1 MKNNKLTISYK
12 VIISCYKSS
21 SDFKKFSAEDLTV
34 KCFQLYPDD
43 FSLKGYKYPDSN
55 RVYTNIMKADSPIIK
70 NGWLIKLGEKMY
82 KISDTGISYVEDI
95 LEYKSDKD
103 KSQNLKQTISRDIL
117 RKFLLLYKNPITD
130 KIIKKKNLDSV
141 DFDEISYF
149 WSINSNIRY
158 PELVSKLSE
167 IDTWINAIMPTDT
180 NNLRYPRGNN
190 NLNTYYTNVTILQ
203 YDDFIRQIYGIRLID
218 AFPIGIAS
226 QPLSWA
232 EEGFHRL
239 SIQFAYQ
246 KFETIPNA
254 EYNIGQA
261 ATTLLGDDS
270 ARRFLPGLVRGVT
283 GSISNFLPF

>member
-1 MKNNKLTISYK
+1 MSFLP
-12 VIISCYKSS
+12 
-21 SDFKKFSAEDLTV
+21 
-34 KCFQLYPDD
+34 QL
-43 FSLKGYKYPDSN
+43 FLSN
-55 RVYTNIMKADSPIIK
+55 
-70 NGWLIKLGEKMY
+70 
-82 KISDTGISYVEDI
+82 
-95 LEYKSDKD
+95 
-103 KSQNLKQTISRDIL
+103 
-117 RKFLLLYKNPITD
+117 
-130 KIIKKKNLDSV
+130 IKKKGGPARPSRFELILPIPSYIGRSIGNSV
-141 DFDEISYF
+141 IERILNFPNSIFNDITSVINNAISTSDTPQSANPAISRYLALQCEATELPGKTLVTQDAKVYGPTFKIPYQTQYGEITFTFVCTNEFYE
-149 WSINSNIRY
+149 R
-158 PELVSKLSE
+158 KLF
-167 IDTWINAIMPTDT
+167 DTWINAIMPTDT

-261 ATTLLGDDS
+261 ATTLLGNDS